1 MSDVDKL
8 LAELLSDEDSEELND
23 VLRCEQQSS
32 GNLESL
38 GSVIVQSPALA
49 TQESLLGGDVVSVSQ
64 QTRKSSNQPAA
75 AAAVSGNLSEPGR
88 ADHQL
93 LAHASDNMP
102 LLEAVLLDTH
112 SSLPTSGEKTLSVD
126 NSHMLHTSLPHVEQS
141 GFGQA
146 AEEVAAG
153 AAEVQG
159 LGIYHQPATKSL
171 PKPANT
177 FDMPETSTAGASCT
191 SATLQD
197 SLDALSADED
207 DFADNVELSSAGILR
222 GHLPQGRAPDDVSS
236 LLTPDL
242 QSLQEPSHA
251 SQNQQQQV
259 LQQQAN
265 AQIISQAAAF
275 DIAST
280 QLTDSA
286 AQQDSTAKEHG
297 HTTHHQA
304 SLAASVSEQVTHSQH
319 TTAAAASYED
329 PQAIGQQPQPTDKVT
344 EQEQKQDEQH
354 NGAVGVL
361 PPHEAAMAKAEEAE
375 RRLLTDKSL
384 AASQAEEH
392 PAEALMSRLQ
402 WGAADW
408 PQEGRPD
415 SKGGLLGG
423 EVMLRL
429 DLMSAF
435 QEYVALGG
443 SLGSNRAVAAFR
455 GVVAVG
461 TSSGVVGVLMPRG
474 LSADGHPSGQA
485 RVVQL
490 GEARPKDNAVSSM
503 AFSLQGNI
511 LLAGHANGEVNLWEF
526 KRTGW
531 EVVKAIKD
539 AHASAVTSATFVEGS
554 AQLALTADAKGRL
567 VSHNV
572 TAYLSITSIF
582 AGRLSRSSQPVM
594 LLDGK
599 QLGPV
604 CCVLPLLPPRP
615 STHTD
620 ASDPARTHPAQ
631 ENGAVYEGLFLA
643 ATLGGMLVARVTP
656 DGRFNVLH
664 NLARP
669 PDAREGCLP
678 YPTWRLCTPTK
689 FSSPT
694 KQLPSATLVLAWE
707 KKIYLMDVPLAGL
720 PAMAA
725 GEAQAAAP
733 RGLSAP
739 PPARVLRSW
748 ESEHTVVGV
757 SWLNDQ
763 ALAVVSE
770 QGPRSHVH
778 LYDASG
784 SGVRERLVFEDSLVG
799 SQHIVN
805 MSGIPEQACH
815 VSVAFTPDRLIL
827 LASQGVRSARLLS
840 WQERLAALR
849 ELLLWDHALW
859 LGLRIYMAAQ
869 PHDIKAGTQT
879 APLTV
884 WREEGKGADPA
895 AVAAALVALLL
906 AYLDLALPEPSE
918 AYLEDHAGDEEDM
931 QAAGAAD
938 TAIQLCIL
946 IKRAEVLWEGIYP
959 RYLARKQQGILLER
973 LLPHILASKL
983 PSFPPEVMQALV
995 EHFSGHGQPEAVE
1008 RAVLHM
1014 DIASLDLNQVLR
1026 LCWRYGLLTALTYI
1040 LNRGLNDYMG
1050 PAAHLLMALLRPS
1063 AHGPGRDSK
1072 AAGYRLLVY
1081 LRCCLTGCSF
1091 PPGSGGL
1098 PEAMIPEVKAQLLAF
1113 LIYTSPPM
1121 LQQQLQGVGQGS
1133 GQPEDASEEVQK
1145 EHDLAQML
1153 PGPCPV
1159 LRRLVAFDP
1168 GAVLAVLQ
1176 QSLGGWDALE
1186 TDLLE
1191 SANLTH
1197 QAAELSSRVRSA
1209 TQVVVDAVLDLLDA
1223 GVFRQSDV
1231 NGTDST
1237 AEALLFVRGL
1247 LVEGRATAEPQ
1258 ATVKVLRHLAQDP
1271 HPASEDSFVA
1281 VLQTAELQGSDMEQA
1296 LQLAQEAGFQQAVV
1310 RVHYLAG
1317 NFLQALHCTI
1327 GSAPPPGAAFKYI
1340 RDVLDEAHMPEDRL
1354 SAFRGAVMESIGK
1367 LAKSEPHEAAALV
1380 LERFPEEHTGVVESL
1395 KNQPELQYKYL
1406 QAATQVAKANMA
1418 VENEVRGSPHGL
1430 GVSSGVH
1437 DQLLAE
1443 PAMCEQFV
1451 GLLCQ
1456 FEPTA
1461 VLPFL
1466 QSHDSYRVEACLPS
1480 CQRYE
1485 VNDAHAYLLERLGDV
1500 AAAIKLYVRDIQRC
1514 NSALIQGVLQ
1524 GDVLLPNVTS
1534 TSGRMKGYAGSASL
1548 FSYSSGHTL
1557 LERHASTPTAASDP
1571 SRPPQAP
1578 LLAAHQ
1584 ALKAAVALCQRHSLE
1599 ASQDMAQQLWF
1610 EVLQCYVQQLRQIRQ
1625 DAQQVGEAPSLSEPH
1640 KSGGADWSL
1649 LSPCGSSS
1657 QVTPSLALH
1666 LTRAHSAHNPPVMA
1680 TTEVERLAAIQQVFT
1695 GFMEEVISGMAG
1707 YIPLKAIGQRI
1718 LAQYSRQQF
1727 GDFRGTLLGLLSAYN
1742 YESSILTT
1750 ASRLMGSDAFRS
1762 LFALYQSRTRVAMH
1776 VVTHKDGDTAY
1787 TGDAEVASAAAFAA
1801 ISFAGA
1807 HAQGAGSGSQGGTKL
1822 SLDLTPASERSKASL
1837 VDLGKELHTNA
1848 IANRQPESPAY
1859 KGGIDLNFLRT
1870 HNL

>member
-1 MSDVDKL
+1 MSDIDKL
-8 LAELLSDEDSEELND
+8 LAELLSDEDSEELGD
-23 VLRCEQQSS
+23 DLHDEQQSS
-32 GNLESL
+32 GNLKSL
-38 GSVIVQSPALA
+38 GSNIVHSPALA
-49 TQESLLGGDVVSVSQ
+49 TQEPLPGGNEVSGSQ
-64 QTRKSSNQPAA
+64 QTSKSSTKPAA
-75 AAAVSGNLSEPGR
+75 AAAVPCNLPDPER
-88 ADHQL
+88 ANHQL
-93 LAHASDNMP
+93 LAHASVDPFDRLPSLLLTNEQTQP
-102 LLEAVLLDTH
+102 SVTSSDKLHNNRSLLEDVLLDTH
-112 SSLPTSGEKTLSVD
+112 CNSPTSAEKMSSVD
-126 NSHMLHTSLPHVEQS
+126 DSHTLHTPSSHVEQS
-141 GFGQA
+141 GFEQA
-146 AEEVAAG
+146 AEGMAAR
-153 AAEVQG
+153 AAEAQA
-159 LGIYHQPATKSL
+159 LG
-171 PKPANT
+171 
-177 FDMPETSTAGASCT
+177 
-191 SATLQD
+191 
-197 SLDALSADED
+197 
-207 DFADNVELSSAGILR
+207 
-222 GHLPQGRAPDDVSS
+222 
-236 LLTPDL
+236 
-242 QSLQEPSHA
+242 
-251 SQNQQQQV
+251 
-259 LQQQAN
+259 
-265 AQIISQAAAF
+265 
-275 DIAST
+275 
-280 QLTDSA
+280 
-286 AQQDSTAKEHG
+286 
-297 HTTHHQA
+297 THHQPVED
-304 SLAASVSEQVTHSQH
+304 SLLNPADTFDTPESSTAVANSQA
-319 TTAAAASYED
+319 TLPYED
-329 PQAIGQQPQPTDKVT
+329 PQPSGQQQEPT
-344 EQEQKQDEQH
+344 EQMTEQDQKQDEQY
-354 NGAVGVL
+354 NGAVDVL
-361 PPHEAAMAKAEEAE
+361 QPHEAAMAKAEEAE

-384 AASQAEEH
+384 AAGQLDEN

-429 DLMSAF
+429 DLMPAF
-435 QEYVALGG
+435 QEYFALGS
-443 SLGSNRAVAAFR
+443 SLGSSRAVAAFR

-490 GEARPKDNAVSSM
+490 GEARPEDNA
-503 AFSLQGNI
+503 GNI
-511 LLAGHANGEVNLWEF
+511 LLAGHANGEINLWEF

-531 EVVKAIKD
+531 EAVKAIKD

-604 CCVLPLLPPRP
+604 CCVLPLLPPRS

-620 ASDPARTHPAQ
+620 ASDPARTHIAQ
-631 ENGAVYEGLFLA
+631 ETAAIHEGLFLA
-643 ATLGGMLVARVTP
+643 ATLGGMLIARVTP

-678 YPTWRLCTPTK
+678 YPTWRLRTPARS
-689 FSSPT
+689 SSPI

-720 PAMAA
+720 PGTAA
-725 GEAQAAAP
+725 GEAQAAAS
-733 RGLSAP
+733 RGLSTP

-748 ESEHTVVGV
+748 DTEHTVVGV

-784 SGVRERLVFEDSLVG
+784 V
-799 SQHIVN
+799 H
-805 MSGIPEQACH
+805 
-815 VSVAFTPDRLIL
+815 
-827 LASQGVRSARLLS
+827 SARLLS

-849 ELLLWDHALW
+849 ELLVWDHALW
-859 LGLRIYMAAQ
+859 LGLRIYTAPRP
-869 PHDIKAGTQT
+869 PHTKAGTPT
-879 APLTV
+879 AALSV
-884 WREEGKGADPA
+884 WMEEGKGADPA

-906 AYLDLALPEPSE
+906 AYLDLALPEPSD
-918 AYLEDHAGDEEDM
+918 AYLQDHAEDEDDM

-946 IKRAEVLWEGIYP
+946 INRTEVLWEGIYP

-983 PSFPPEVMQALV
+983 PSFPPEALV

-1050 PAAHLLMALLRPS
+1050 PAAHLLMALLMPS
-1063 AHGPGRDSK
+1063 AHGPGNDSK

-1098 PEAMIPEVKAQLLAF
+1098 PEAMIPVVKAQLLAF
-1113 LIYTSPPM
+1113 LIYTTPPM

-1133 GQPEDASEEVQK
+1133 GQPTDASGEERK
-1145 EHDLAQML
+1145 EPDVAQML

-1176 QSLGGWDALE
+1176 QSLGGWEALE

-1191 SANLTH
+1191 SANLTQ
-1197 QAAELSSRVRSA
+1197 QAAELGSRVRSA

-1223 GVFRQSDV
+1223 GVFRQNDV
-1231 NGTDST
+1231 NRTDST

-1271 HPASEDSFVA
+1271 HPASEDSFIA
-1281 VLQTAELQGSDMEQA
+1281 VLQTAALQGSDMDQA

-1310 RVHYLAG
+1310 RAHYLAG

-1327 GSAPPPGAAFKYI
+1327 GTASPPGAAFRYI
-1340 RDVLDEAHMPEDRL
+1340 RDVLDEAHMREDRL
-1354 SAFRGAVMESIGK
+1354 AAFRGAVMGSVGE
-1367 LAKSEPHEAAALV
+1367 LAKSEPNEAAALV
-1380 LERFPEEHTGVVESL
+1380 LERFPEEHAGVVQSL
-1395 KNQPELQYKYL
+1395 KDQPELQYKYL
-1406 QAATQVAKANMA
+1406 QAATQVARANRA
-1418 VENEVRGSPHGL
+1418 VENEVRGSPGGV

-1456 FEPTA
+1456 FEPAA

-1485 VNDAHAYLLERLGDV
+1485 VNDAHAYLLERLGDI
-1500 AAAIKLYVRDIQRC
+1500 AAAIKLLR
-1514 NSALIQGVLQ
+1514 
-1524 GDVLLPNVTS
+1524 
-1534 TSGRMKGYAGSASL
+1534 GYAGSASL

-1557 LERHASTPTAASDP
+1557 LERHASTPTAAGDP
-1571 SRPPQAP
+1571 SRPPQTP

-1625 DAQQVGEAPSLSEPH
+1625 DAQQVGEAPSLDEPH

-1649 LSPCGSSS
+1649 LSPRGSSS

-1666 LTRAHSAHNPPVMA
+1666 LTRARSAHNLPVMA
-1680 TTEVERLAAIQQVFT
+1680 STEAERLAAIQQVFT

-1762 LFALYQSRTRVAMH
+1762 LFTLYQSRTRVAMH
-1776 VVTHKDGDTAY
+1776 VDTLKDGY
-1787 TGDAEVASAAAFAA
+1787 SEHSGDAEGKSASAAAFAA
-1801 ISFAGA
+1801 TSFAGV
-1807 HAQGAGSGSQGGTKL
+1807 HAQGVGSGTKL
-1822 SLDLTPASERSKASL
+1822 SLDLTPASEPSKASPF
-1837 VDLGKELHTNA
+1837 DLGSGLHTKTT
-1848 IANRQPESPAY
+1848 ANRQPVSPAY
-1859 KGGIDLNFLRT
+1859 KTGIDINFLRT
-1870 HNL
+1870 HDL

>member
-23 VLRCEQQSS
+23 VFHCEQQHL
-32 GNLESL
+32 GNLEAP
-38 GSVIVQSPALA
+38 GSISPQQSPALA
-49 TQESLLGGDVVSVSQ
+49 TQE
-64 QTRKSSNQPAA
+64 P
-75 AAAVSGNLSEPGR
+75 LSE
-88 ADHQL
+88 
-93 LAHASDNMP
+93 
-102 LLEAVLLDTH
+102 E
-112 SSLPTSGEKTLSVD
+112 
-126 NSHMLHTSLPHVEQS
+126 
-141 GFGQA
+141 
-146 AEEVAAG
+146 
-153 AAEVQG
+153 
-159 LGIYHQPATKSL
+159 
-171 PKPANT
+171 
-177 FDMPETSTAGASCT
+177 
-191 SATLQD
+191 
-197 SLDALSADED
+197 
-207 DFADNVELSSAGILR
+207 NV
-222 GHLPQGRAPDDVSS
+222 V
-236 LLTPDL
+236 
-242 QSLQEPSHA
+242 
-251 SQNQQQQV
+251 QNQQQEV
-259 LQQQAN
+259 LQQQAD
-265 AQIISQAAAF
+265 AQIVLQPAAH
-275 DIAST
+275 DIAPT
-280 QLTDSA
+280 QMTESA
-286 AQQDSTAKEHG
+286 AEQDSTAKDHG
-297 HTTHHQA
+297 HTIDVQA
-304 SLAASVSEQVTHSQH
+304 SLAASSSEQAPHRQLGSI
-319 TTAAAASYED
+319 TAAAISHED
-329 PQAIGQQPQPTDKVT
+329 TQAVEQQQQPTDNVT
-344 EQEQKQDEQH
+344 EQEQAQDENH
-354 NGAVGVL
+354 NGTVYVL

-375 RRLLTDKSL
+375 RRLLTDNSL
-384 AASQAEEH
+384 AASQLEEN

-415 SKGGLLGG
+415 CKGGLLGG

-429 DLMSAF
+429 DLMPAF
-435 QEYVALGG
+435 QEYFALGG
-443 SLGSNRAVAAFR
+443 SLGSSRAVAAFR

-490 GEARPKDNAVSSM
+490 GEVRPEDNAVSSM

-531 EVVKAIKD
+531 EAVKAIKD
-539 AHASAVTSATFVEGS
+539 AHASAVTSATFVEGT

-582 AGRLSRSSQPVM
+582 AGRLSINSQPVM
-594 LLDGK
+594 LFDGK

-604 CCVLPLLPPRP
+604 CCVLPLLPPRSP
-615 STHTD
+615 THTD
-620 ASDPARTHPAQ
+620 ASIPTRTHIAQ
-631 ENGAVYEGLFLA
+631 ENAALHEGLFLA
-643 ATLGGMLVARVTP
+643 ATLSGMLVARVTP

-664 NLARP
+664 NLARL

-678 YPTWRLCTPTK
+678 YPTWRLRTHAGS
-689 FSSPT
+689 SSPT
-694 KQLPSATLVLAWE
+694 KQLPSAVLVLAWE

-720 PAMAA
+720 PATAG

-739 PPARVLRSW
+739 SPARVLRSW
-748 ESEHTVVGV
+748 DSEHTVVGV

-784 SGVRERLVFEDSLVG
+784 NGVRERLVFEDSLVG

-805 MSGIPEQACH
+805 ASGIPEQACH
-815 VSVAFTPDRLIL
+815 ASLAFTPDRLIL
-827 LASQGVRSARLLS
+827 LASQGVRSARMLS

-859 LGLRIYMAAQ
+859 LGLRIYTAAQ
-869 PHDIKAGTQT
+869 PHHSKAGTPT
-879 APLTV
+879 PVLSV

-918 AYLEDHAGDEEDM
+918 AYLQDHAEDEEDM

-938 TAIQLCIL
+938 TAIEVCIL

-995 EHFSGHGQPEAVE
+995 EHFSGAGQPEAVE

-1063 AHGPGRDSK
+1063 AHGPGSDSK

-1098 PEAMIPEVKAQLLAF
+1098 PEAMITVVKAQLLAF
-1113 LIYTSPPM
+1113 LIYTTPQM
-1121 LQQQLQGVGQGS
+1121 LQQQIQGVGQGS
-1133 GQPEDASEEVQK
+1133 GQPEDASEEEQK
-1145 EHDLAQML
+1145 EGDLAQML

-1176 QSLGGWDALE
+1176 QSLGEWEALE

-1247 LVEGRATAEPQ
+1247 LVEGRATAESQ

-1271 HPASEDSFVA
+1271 HPASEDSFMA
-1281 VLQTAELQGSDMEQA
+1281 VLQTATLQGSDMDQA

-1310 RVHYLAG
+1310 RAHYLAG

-1327 GSAPPPGAAFKYI
+1327 GAASPPGAAFKYI
-1340 RDVLDEAHMPEDRL
+1340 RDVLDETHMPEDRL
-1354 SAFRGAVMESIGK
+1354 AAFRGAVMGSVGE

-1380 LERFPEEHTGVVESL
+1380 LERFPQEHAGVVQSL
-1395 KNQPELQYKYL
+1395 KDQPELQYKYL
-1406 QAATQVAKANMA
+1406 QAATQVAKANRA
-1418 VENEVRGSPHGL
+1418 VENEVRGSPDGV

-1456 FEPTA
+1456 FEAAA

-1480 CQRYE
+1480 CQRYK
-1485 VNDAHAYLLERLGDV
+1485 VNDAHAYLLERLGDI
-1500 AAAIKLYVRDIQRC
+1500 AAAIKLYVHDIERC

-1534 TSGRMKGYAGSASL
+1534 ASGRLKGYAGSASL

-1557 LERHASTPTAASDP
+1557 LERHASTPRAAGNP
-1571 SRPPQAP
+1571 SRAPQTP

-1610 EVLQCYVQQLRQIRQ
+1610 EVLQCYVQQLREIRQ
-1625 DAQQVGEAPSLSEPH
+1625 DAQQVGEAASLGEPH

-1666 LTRAHSAHNPPVMA
+1666 LTRAHSAHILPVMA
-1680 TTEVERLAAIQQVFT
+1680 STEVERLAAIQQVFT

-1762 LFALYQSRTRVAMH
+1762 LFKLYQSRTRVAVH
-1776 VVTHKDGDTAY
+1776 IETLREGDTEY
-1787 TGDAEVASAAAFAA
+1787 TGDAEGKAVRAAAFAA
-1801 ISFAGA
+1801 PTFAGV
-1807 HAQGAGSGSQGGTKL
+1807 HAQGLASGCQGGTKL
-1822 SLDLTPASERSKASL
+1822 SLDLTPASERSKASPI
-1837 VDLGKELHTNA
+1837 DLRKGLHTHV

-1859 KGGIDLNFLRT
+1859 KSGIDLSFLRT
-1870 HNL
+1870 HDL

>member
-1 MSDVDKL
+1 MSDIDKL
-8 LAELLSDEDSEELND
+8 LAELLSDEDSEELGD
-23 VLRCEQQSS
+23 DLHDEQQSS
-32 GNLESL
+32 GNLKSL
-38 GSVIVQSPALA
+38 GSNIVHSPALA
-49 TQESLLGGDVVSVSQ
+49 TQEPLPGG
-64 QTRKSSNQPAA
+64 N
-75 AAAVSGNLSEPGR
+75 E
-88 ADHQL
+88 
-93 LAHASDNMP
+93 
-102 LLEAVLLDTH
+102 
-112 SSLPTSGEKTLSVD
+112 
-126 NSHMLHTSLPHVEQS
+126 
-141 GFGQA
+141 
-146 AEEVAAG
+146 
-153 AAEVQG
+153 
-159 LGIYHQPATKSL
+159 
-171 PKPANT
+171 
-177 FDMPETSTAGASCT
+177 
-191 SATLQD
+191 
-197 SLDALSADED
+197 
-207 DFADNVELSSAGILR
+207 
-222 GHLPQGRAPDDVSS
+222 
-236 LLTPDL
+236 
-242 QSLQEPSHA
+242 
-251 SQNQQQQV
+251 
-259 LQQQAN
+259 
-265 AQIISQAAAF
+265 
-275 DIAST
+275 
-280 QLTDSA
+280 
-286 AQQDSTAKEHG
+286 
-297 HTTHHQA
+297 
-304 SLAASVSEQVTHSQH
+304 
-319 TTAAAASYED
+319 
-329 PQAIGQQPQPTDKVT
+329 
-344 EQEQKQDEQH
+344 
-354 NGAVGVL
+354 
-361 PPHEAAMAKAEEAE
+361 PHEAAMAKAEEAE

-384 AASQAEEH
+384 AAGQLDEN

-429 DLMSAF
+429 DLMPAF
-435 QEYVALGG
+435 QEYFALGS
-443 SLGSNRAVAAFR
+443 SLGSSRAVAAFR

-490 GEARPKDNAVSSM
+490 GEARPEDNAVSSM

-511 LLAGHANGEVNLWEF
+511 LLAGHANGEINLWEF

-531 EVVKAIKD
+531 EAVKAIKD

-604 CCVLPLLPPRP
+604 CCVLPLLPPRS

-620 ASDPARTHPAQ
+620 ASDPARTHIAQ
-631 ENGAVYEGLFLA
+631 ETAAIHEGLFLA
-643 ATLGGMLVARVTP
+643 ATLGGMLIARVTP

-678 YPTWRLCTPTK
+678 YPTWRLRTPARS
-689 FSSPT
+689 SSPI

-720 PAMAA
+720 PGTAA
-725 GEAQAAAP
+725 GEAQAAAS
-733 RGLSAP
+733 RGLSTP

-748 ESEHTVVGV
+748 DTEHTVVGV

-784 SGVRERLVFEDSLVG
+784 SGARETLVFEDSLVG

-805 MSGIPEQACH
+805 ASGIPEQACH
-815 VSVAFTPDRLIL
+815 ASLASTPDRLIL

-849 ELLLWDHALW
+849 ELLVWDHALW
-859 LGLRIYMAAQ
+859 LGLRIYTAPRP
-869 PHDIKAGTQT
+869 PHTKAGTPT
-879 APLTV
+879 AALSV
-884 WREEGKGADPA
+884 WMEEGKGADPA

-906 AYLDLALPEPSE
+906 AYLDLALPEPSD
-918 AYLEDHAGDEEDM
+918 AYLQDHAEDEDDM

-946 IKRAEVLWEGIYP
+946 INRTEVLWEGIYP

-1050 PAAHLLMALLRPS
+1050 PAAHLLMALLMPS
-1063 AHGPGRDSK
+1063 AHGPGNDSK

-1098 PEAMIPEVKAQLLAF
+1098 PEAMIPVVKAQLLAF
-1113 LIYTSPPM
+1113 LIYTTPPM

-1133 GQPEDASEEVQK
+1133 GQPTDASGEERK
-1145 EHDLAQML
+1145 EPDVAQML

-1176 QSLGGWDALE
+1176 QSLGGWEALE

-1191 SANLTH
+1191 SANLTQ
-1197 QAAELSSRVRSA
+1197 QAAELGSRVRSA

-1223 GVFRQSDV
+1223 GVFRQNDV
-1231 NGTDST
+1231 NRTDST

-1271 HPASEDSFVA
+1271 HPASEDSFIA
-1281 VLQTAELQGSDMEQA
+1281 VLQTAALQGSDMDQA

-1310 RVHYLAG
+1310 RAHYLAG

-1327 GSAPPPGAAFKYI
+1327 GTASPPGAAFRYI
-1340 RDVLDEAHMPEDRL
+1340 RDVLDEAHMREDRL
-1354 SAFRGAVMESIGK
+1354 AAFRGAVMGSVGE
-1367 LAKSEPHEAAALV
+1367 LAKSEPNEAAALV
-1380 LERFPEEHTGVVESL
+1380 LERFPEEHAGVVQSL
-1395 KNQPELQYKYL
+1395 KDQPELQYKYL
-1406 QAATQVAKANMA
+1406 QAATQVARANRA
-1418 VENEVRGSPHGL
+1418 VENEVRGSPGGV

-1456 FEPTA
+1456 FEPAA

-1485 VNDAHAYLLERLGDV
+1485 VNDAHAYLLERLGDI
-1500 AAAIKLYVRDIQRC
+1500 AAAIKLYAEGLCWLSFIVFL
-1514 NSALIQGVLQ
+1514 LIR
-1524 GDVLLPNVTS
+1524 P
-1534 TSGRMKGYAGSASL
+1534 Y
-1548 FSYSSGHTL
+1548 
-1557 LERHASTPTAASDP
+1557 PTG
-1571 SRPPQAP
+1571 AP
-1578 LLAAHQ
+1578 CLHPHS
-1584 ALKAAVALCQRHSLE
+1584 CWHSLE

-1625 DAQQVGEAPSLSEPH
+1625 DAQQVGEAPSLDEPH

-1649 LSPCGSSS
+1649 LSPRGSSS

-1666 LTRAHSAHNPPVMA
+1666 LTRARSAHNLPVMA
-1680 TTEVERLAAIQQVFT
+1680 STEAERLAAIQQVFT

-1762 LFALYQSRTRVAMH
+1762 LFTLYQSRTRVAMH
-1776 VVTHKDGDTAY
+1776 VDTLKDGY
-1787 TGDAEVASAAAFAA
+1787 SEHSGDAEGKSASAAAFAA
-1801 ISFAGA
+1801 TSFAGV
-1807 HAQGAGSGSQGGTKL
+1807 HAQGVGSGTKL
-1822 SLDLTPASERSKASL
+1822 SLDLTPASEPSKASPF
-1837 VDLGKELHTNA
+1837 DLGSGLHTKTT
-1848 IANRQPESPAY
+1848 ANRQPVSPAY
-1859 KGGIDLNFLRT
+1859 KTGIDINFLRT
-1870 HNL
+1870 HDL

>member
-1 MSDVDKL
+1 MSDIDKL
-8 LAELLSDEDSEELND
+8 LAELLSDEDSEELGD
-23 VLRCEQQSS
+23 DLHDEQQSS
-32 GNLESL
+32 GNLKSL
-38 GSVIVQSPALA
+38 GSNIVHSPALA
-49 TQESLLGGDVVSVSQ
+49 TQEPLPGGNEVSGSQ
-64 QTRKSSNQPAA
+64 QTSKSSTKPAA
-75 AAAVSGNLSEPGR
+75 AAAVPCNLPDPER
-88 ADHQL
+88 ANHQL
-93 LAHASDNMP
+93 LAHASVDPFDRLPSLLLTNEQTQP
-102 LLEAVLLDTH
+102 SVTSSDKLHNNRSLLEDVLLDTH
-112 SSLPTSGEKTLSVD
+112 CNSPTSAEKMSSVD
-126 NSHMLHTSLPHVEQS
+126 DSHTLHTPSSHVEQS
-141 GFGQA
+141 GFEQA
-146 AEEVAAG
+146 AEGMAAR
-153 AAEVQG
+153 AAEAQA
-159 LGIYHQPATKSL
+159 LGTHHQPVEDSL
-171 PKPANT
+171 LNPADT
-177 FDMPETSTAGASCT
+177 FDTPESSTAVANSQAST
-191 SATLQD
+191 SVTLQD
-197 SLDALSADED
+197 SQDALSADED
-207 DFADNVELSSAGILR
+207 DFADNVELSSGLLS
-222 GHLPQGRAPDDVSS
+222 GHLHQGRAPDDVSS
-236 LLTPDL
+236 LLTPDP

-251 SQNQQQQV
+251 SRHVQDQQQQL
-259 LQQQAN
+259 LQQQAD
-265 AQIISQAAAF
+265 AQIASQPAAF
-275 DIAST
+275 DIASP
-280 QLTDSA
+280 QLTKSA
-286 AQQDSTAKEHG
+286 AQQNSTAKDDG
-297 HTTHHQA
+297 HTTDDHA
-304 SLAASVSEQVTHSQH
+304 SLAALNSEQFTYSQH
-319 TTAAAASYED
+319 SAAAALPYED
-329 PQAIGQQPQPTDKVT
+329 PQPSGQQQEPT
-344 EQEQKQDEQH
+344 EQMTEQDQKQDEQY
-354 NGAVGVL
+354 NGAVDVL
-361 PPHEAAMAKAEEAE
+361 QPHEAAMAKAEEAE

-384 AASQAEEH
+384 AAGQLDEN

-429 DLMSAF
+429 DLMPAF
-435 QEYVALGG
+435 QEYFALGS
-443 SLGSNRAVAAFR
+443 SLGSSRAVAAFR

-490 GEARPKDNAVSSM
+490 GEARPEDNAVSSM

-511 LLAGHANGEVNLWEF
+511 LLAGHANGEINLWEF

-531 EVVKAIKD
+531 EAVKAIKD

-604 CCVLPLLPPRP
+604 CCVLPLLPPRS

-620 ASDPARTHPAQ
+620 ASDPARTHIAQ
-631 ENGAVYEGLFLA
+631 ETAAIHEGLFLA
-643 ATLGGMLVARVTP
+643 ATLGGMLIARVTP

-678 YPTWRLCTPTK
+678 YPTWRLRTPARS
-689 FSSPT
+689 SSPI

-720 PAMAA
+720 PGTAA
-725 GEAQAAAP
+725 GEAQAAAS
-733 RGLSAP
+733 RGLSTP

-748 ESEHTVVGV
+748 DTEHTVVGV

-784 SGVRERLVFEDSLVG
+784 SGARETLVFEDSLVG

-805 MSGIPEQACH
+805 ASGIPEQACH
-815 VSVAFTPDRLIL
+815 ASLASTPDRLIL

-849 ELLLWDHALW
+849 ELLVWDHALW
-859 LGLRIYMAAQ
+859 LGLRIYTAPRP
-869 PHDIKAGTQT
+869 PHTKAGTPT
-879 APLTV
+879 AALSV
-884 WREEGKGADPA
+884 WMEEGKGADPA

-906 AYLDLALPEPSE
+906 AYLDLALPEPSD
-918 AYLEDHAGDEEDM
+918 AYLQDHAEDEDDM

-946 IKRAEVLWEGIYP
+946 INRTEVLWEGIYP

-1050 PAAHLLMALLRPS
+1050 PAAHLLMALLMPS
-1063 AHGPGRDSK
+1063 AHGPGNDSK

-1098 PEAMIPEVKAQLLAF
+1098 PEAMIPVVKAQLLAF
-1113 LIYTSPPM
+1113 LIYTTPPM

-1133 GQPEDASEEVQK
+1133 GQPTDASGEERK
-1145 EHDLAQML
+1145 EPDVAQML

-1176 QSLGGWDALE
+1176 QSLGGWEALE

-1191 SANLTH
+1191 SANLTQ
-1197 QAAELSSRVRSA
+1197 QAAELGSRVRSA

-1223 GVFRQSDV
+1223 GVFRQNDV
-1231 NGTDST
+1231 NRTDST

-1271 HPASEDSFVA
+1271 HPASEDSFIA
-1281 VLQTAELQGSDMEQA
+1281 VLQTAALQGSDMDQA

-1310 RVHYLAG
+1310 RAHYLAG

-1327 GSAPPPGAAFKYI
+1327 GTASPPGAAFRYI
-1340 RDVLDEAHMPEDRL
+1340 RDVLDEAHMREDRL
-1354 SAFRGAVMESIGK
+1354 AAFRGAVMGSVGE
-1367 LAKSEPHEAAALV
+1367 LAKSEPNEAAALV
-1380 LERFPEEHTGVVESL
+1380 LERFPEEHAGVVQSL
-1395 KNQPELQYKYL
+1395 KDQPELQYKYL
-1406 QAATQVAKANMA
+1406 QAATQVARANRA
-1418 VENEVRGSPHGL
+1418 VENEVRGSPGGV

-1456 FEPTA
+1456 FEPAA

-1485 VNDAHAYLLERLGDV
+1485 VNDAHAYLLERLGDI
-1500 AAAIKLYVRDIQRC
+1500 AAAIKLYVRDIERG

-1534 TSGRMKGYAGSASL
+1534 ASGSYAVRMLPYRIVHVTECCQH
-1548 FSYSSGHTL
+1548 HT
-1557 LERHASTPTAASDP
+1557 
-1571 SRPPQAP
+1571 
-1578 LLAAHQ
+1578 
-1584 ALKAAVALCQRHSLE
+1584 
-1599 ASQDMAQQLWF
+1599 M
-1610 EVLQCYVQQLRQIRQ
+1610 I
-1625 DAQQVGEAPSLSEPH
+1625 
-1640 KSGGADWSL
+1640 
-1649 LSPCGSSS
+1649 
-1657 QVTPSLALH
+1657 
-1666 LTRAHSAHNPPVMA
+1666 
-1680 TTEVERLAAIQQVFT
+1680 
-1695 GFMEEVISGMAG
+1695 
-1707 YIPLKAIGQRI
+1707 
-1718 LAQYSRQQF
+1718 
-1727 GDFRGTLLGLLSAYN
+1727 
-1742 YESSILTT
+1742 
-1750 ASRLMGSDAFRS
+1750 
-1762 LFALYQSRTRVAMH
+1762 
-1776 VVTHKDGDTAY
+1776 
-1787 TGDAEVASAAAFAA
+1787 
-1801 ISFAGA
+1801 
-1807 HAQGAGSGSQGGTKL
+1807 AQG
-1822 SLDLTPASERSKASL
+1822 P
-1837 VDLGKELHTNA
+1837 
-1848 IANRQPESPAY
+1848 
-1859 KGGIDLNFLRT
+1859 
-1870 HNL
+1870 